1 MIGIVMGV
9 QSLLEIFDEKYYL
22 NLEGGILEALGRM
35 FKSGL
40 KLYVYPMVDEET
52 GQLRTASN
60 LEVAPNLRSLYRY
73 LVDNDLIHEVKD
85 YNPEYL
91 RIYAPEALEKLQSG
105 DAAWE
110 KMVPPEVVAI
120 IKARGFFGYREP
132 AAVA

>member
-1 MIGIVMGV
+1 
-9 QSLLEIFDEKYYL
+9 
-22 NLEGGILEALGRM
+22 
-35 FKSGL
+35 
-40 KLYVYPMVDEET
+40 MVDEET

-73 LVDNDLIHEVKD
+73 LIDNELIHEVKD

-110 KMVPPEVVAI
+110 KMVPPEVVEI

-132 AAVA
+132 VLA